1 MKATRILIWSVVLML
16 TLSFVSQ
23 AQESEP
29 VREITSQRTGLDL
42 IFAIDC
48 SGSLK
53 SNDPDR
59 TGLGMVKTFIDT
71 IHAEDI
77 RIGYVAYND
86 RIQASLELV
95 SIENQEDREILKQSM
110 DSIVYSRDTDMGLGL
125 SYAYH
130 QMPDEAG
137 RKRVIVLISDGE
149 TDLKGRDGRTT
160 EQSNAE
166 LMQCVRQCQ
175 KENIQIYTI
184 AFGTYDGSR
193 TDLER
198 MAEDTG
204 AESYSAET
212 PEKLIE
218 VLYGIFKNV
227 LSCKIQPYSSGV
239 YADGQQSVH
248 CILDEPYLDEIAVIL
263 ISSGN
268 VGETSILYGEK
279 QIHAVNLNHYAVGKI
294 GYGEVRDDIKELTVQ
309 TTTSAGQSLQVYVI
323 SYRSLTPVLAFRQP
337 IYKNK
342 DIPYQVYFRKKDG
355 EIIRD
360 MDFYGRFQWEL
371 KADREEGTGEEE
383 GGEKVKEGVDGGAV
397 DGEKKKGVDGG
408 AVDGDKKKGVDGGAV
423 DGEKAKEGMSL
434 ANGVMEGTVNF
445 RESGTYFLNGI
456 LKDGLGSY
464 PFQLEAVVEN
474 RLPLGSVPEIRCTVL
489 SEAEK
494 LCLNEYF
501 DDEDGDVLTYEV
513 TGSEDGLKLSLE
525 GDRLFLKPERSGNYA
540 PVIQVKDGEAVTEYE
555 LSVIVVPLW
564 REYWWA
570 LLLLVLA
577 AALVIGKLA
586 HRPVPE
592 VEKLE
597 IENRKNR
604 FAGKLDAYFTA
615 QPETE
620 EEIPP
625 LSFEMYRVKDN
636 QVSLGSLMREY
647 PDACDR
653 LGLDEITLTADE
665 DRRMILYHTS
675 GASVMIGNSILC
687 KRIRYSVSFGDVIY
701 ITSEDKVYD
710 LEIHYIAV
718 IQ

>member
-184 AFGTYDGSR
+184 AFGAYDGSR

-337 IYKNK
+337 IYKNM

-383 GGEKVKEGVDGGAV
+383 GGEKVKE
-397 DGEKKKGVDGG
+397 
-408 AVDGDKKKGVDGGAV
+408 GVDGGAV

-489 SEAEK
+489 SEAEE

-501 DDEDGDVLTYEV
+501 HDEDGDVLTYEAI
-513 TGSEDGLKLSLE
+513 GSEDGLKLSLE

-540 PVIQVKDGEAVTEYE
+540 PVIQVKDGEAITEYE
-555 LSVIVVPLW
+555 MSVIVVPLW

-577 AALVIGKLA
+577 AALAIGKLA

-597 IENRKNR
+597 IETRKNR

>member
-1 MKATRILIWSVVLML
+1 MKITRIWIWSVILVL
-16 TLSFVSQ
+16 TFSSVSY
-23 AQESEP
+23 ARESGP
-29 VREITSQRTGLDL
+29 VTEITSEKTGLDL
-42 IFAIDC
+42 VFAIDC
-48 SGSLK
+48 SGSLRT
-53 SNDPDR
+53 NDPDR
-59 TGLGMVKTFIDT
+59 IGLGMVKAFVDT

-86 RIQASLELV
+86 RIQASQELV

-130 QMPDEAG
+130 QMPDETG

-175 KENIQIYTI
+175 KENIRIYTI
-184 AFGTYDGSR
+184 AFGDYDGSKAG
-193 TDLER
+193 LEK

-204 AESYSAET
+204 AESYSAGT

-218 VLYGIFKNV
+218 VLYGIFQNV
-227 LSCKIQPYSSGV
+227 LSYKIQPYSSGV
-239 YADGQQSVH
+239 YADGQQSIH
-248 CILDEPYLDEIAVIL
+248 CILDEPYLDEIAVVL
-263 ISSGN
+263 ISSGR
-268 VGETSILYGEK
+268 VGGTKILYGGKE
-279 QIHAVNLNHYAVGKI
+279 IEATNLDHYAVGKI
-294 GYGEVRDDIKELTVQ
+294 AYGEVRDDIKELTVQ
-309 TTTSAGQSLQVYVI
+309 TATSAGQNLQVYVI
-323 SYRSLTPVLAFRQP
+323 SYRSLTPVLAFQQP
-337 IYKNK
+337 IRKNQE
-342 DIPYQVYFRKKDG
+342 IPYQVYFVKKDG

-360 MDFYGRFQWEL
+360 GDFYGRFRWKLEISREAG
-371 KADREEGTGEEE
+371 ADEGAAGR
-383 GGEKVKEGVDGGAV
+383 DIQ
-397 DGEKKKGVDGG
+397 
-408 AVDGDKKKGVDGGAV
+408 
-423 DGEKAKEGMSL
+423 EGMASGSTEIAL
-434 ANGVMEGTVNF
+434 TDGVMEGTVGF
-445 RESGTYFLNGI
+445 WQSGTYDLRGI
-456 LKDGLGSY
+456 LTDELGSY
-464 PFQLEAVVEN
+464 PFRLEAVVEN
-474 RLPLGSVPEIRCTVL
+474 RPPWGSIPEIRCTVL
-489 SEAEK
+489 SEAIE
-494 LCLNEYF
+494 LSLHELFY
-501 DDEDGDVLTYEV
+501 DEDGDALTYEV
-513 TGSEDGLKLSLE
+513 TGYQDGLTLSLD
-525 GDRLFLKPERSGNYA
+525 GDRLFMKAQKSGNYR

-555 LSVIVVPLW
+555 MSVMVVPLW
-564 REYWWA
+564 KEYWWA
-570 LLLLVLA
+570 LVLFVLA
-577 AALVIGKLA
+577 AALVIGKLL
-586 HRPVPE
+586 HKPVPE

-597 IENRKNR
+597 IETRKNR
-604 FAGKLDAYFTA
+604 FAGKLDAYFTV

-701 ITSEDKVYD
+701 ITSQDKVYD

>member
-1 MKATRILIWSVVLML
+1 MKITRIYIWSLIL
-16 TLSFVSQ
+16 ILIFSSISY

-29 VREITSQRTGLDL
+29 VTEITSEKTGLDL
-42 IFAIDC
+42 VFAIDC

-53 SNDPDR
+53 TNDPDR
-59 TGLGMVKTFIDT
+59 IGLGMVKAFIDT

-86 RIQASLELV
+86 SIQASLELA

-130 QMPDEAG
+130 QMPDESG

-149 TDLKGRDGRTT
+149 TDLEGRDGRTT

-184 AFGTYDGSR
+184 AFGDYDGSKA
-193 TDLER
+193 DLEKI
-198 MAEDTG
+198 AEDTG
-204 AESYSAET
+204 AESYCAGT

-227 LSCKIQPYSSGV
+227 LSYKIQPYSSGV
-239 YADGQQSVH
+239 YADGQQSIH

-263 ISSGN
+263 ISSGK
-268 VGETSILYGEK
+268 VGGTKLLYGEK
-279 QIHAVNLNHYAVGKI
+279 EIEATNLNHYAVGKI
-294 GYGEVRDDIKELTVQ
+294 TYGDVRDDIKELTVQ
-309 TTTSAGQSLQVYVI
+309 TATSAGQSLQVYVI
-323 SYRSLTPVLAFRQP
+323 SYRSLTPVLAFQQP
-337 IYKNK
+337 IRKNQE
-342 DIPYQVYFRKKDG
+342 IPYQVYFMKKDG

-360 MDFYGRFQWEL
+360 ENFYGRFWWEL
-371 KADREEGTGEEE
+371 EMSREAGE
-383 GGEKVKEGVDGGAV
+383 D
-397 DGEKKKGVDGG
+397 EKKASGRDIP
-408 AVDGDKKKGVDGGAV
+408 
-423 DGEKAKEGMSL
+423 EGMAAGSRGIAL
-434 ANGVMEGTVNF
+434 TNGVMEGTVSF
-445 RESGTYFLNGI
+445 QQSGTYYLRGT
-456 LKDGLGSY
+456 LTDGLGSY
-464 PFQLEAVVEN
+464 PSRLETVVEN
-474 RLPLGSVPEIRCTVL
+474 RPPLGSIPEIKCTVL
-489 SEAEK
+489 SREK
-494 LCLNEYF
+494 ELSFHEFFY
-501 DDEDGDVLTYEV
+501 DEDGDELTYEV
-513 TGSEDGLKLSLE
+513 IGLHDGLKLSLD
-525 GDRLFLKPERSGNYA
+525 GDRLFLKPERSGNYT
-540 PVIQVKDGEAVTEYE
+540 PMIQVKDGEAITEYE
-555 LSVIVVPLW
+555 MSVIVVPLW

-570 LLLLVLA
+570 LLLLILA
-577 AALVIGKLA
+577 AILVIGKFL
-586 HRPVPE
+586 RKPVPE

-597 IENRKNR
+597 IETRKNR

-636 QVSLGSLMREY
+636 QISLGSLMREY
-647 PDACDR
+647 PDACGR

-687 KRIRYSVSFGDVIY
+687 KGIRYSVSFGDVIY